1 MSIEPFNKN
10 ILSSAVVPASSVDKV
25 GQVNRLPDKDKADL
39 FSRILDGLVA
49 EKSVLSQ
56 EQPNNEKPLDRDKVL
71 QLIQWMNIKMNESLL
86 RSVGGDGFDSSYR
99 WKIDTLASTLT
110 TAKPVETESSE
121 VESIP
126 ALPKAAL
133 MMSKNNYEAIIQKAA
148 AAYDVDPD
156 LIRGVIQVESSFN
169 ASAQSPKGA
178 MGLMQLM
185 PGTAREL
192 GVANPYDP
200 EENVMGGTRYL
211 KKLLNRYDGNVSLA
225 LAAYNWGM
233 GNLENHRNWMPQE
246 TRNYVSRI
254 TSLYNRSEARTS

>member
-10 ILSSAVVPASSVDKV
+10 IFSSAVAPALSVDKV
-25 GQVNRLPDKDKADL
+25 GQVNRLPDKGKADL
-39 FSRILDGLVA
+39 FFRILDGLVA
-49 EKSVLSQ
+49 EKSGLSQ
-56 EQPNNEKPLDRDKVL
+56 EQPNNDEPLGKEKIL
-71 QLIQWMNIKMNESLL
+71 QLIQWMNIKMNENLL
-86 RSVGGDGFDSSYR
+86 RSVGGDGFDPSYR

-110 TAKPVETESSE
+110 KAKPVETEPSE
-121 VESIP
+121 TESRSV
-126 ALPKAAL
+126 LPEAPPV
-133 MMSKNNYEAIIQKAA
+133 MSKNNYGAIIRKAA

-192 GVANPYDP
+192 GVTNPYDP

-254 TSLYNRSEARTS
+254 TGLYNRSEARTS

>member
-1 MSIEPFNKN
+1 MSIQPFNKN
-10 ILSSAVVPASSVDKV
+10 FPSAAVMSVPSVETVGKVNQSLARDSADIFSSILSDLVGSASASSQEQSDYGKP
-25 GQVNRLPDKDKADL
+25 LDKDKL
-39 FSRILDGLVA
+39 
-49 EKSVLSQ
+49 
-56 EQPNNEKPLDRDKVL
+56 L

-86 RSVGGDGFDSSYR
+86 RSVNGDGFDSSYR
-99 WKIDTLASTLT
+99 WKIDTLASTFT
-110 TAKPVETESSE
+110 KANPAVTESPETESSP
-121 VESIP
+121 V
-126 ALPKAAL
+126 LPKTDPP
-133 MMSKNNYEAIIQKAA
+133 MSGKRYEEIIQKAA

-156 LIRGVIQVESSFN
+156 LIRGVIQVESGFN

-185 PGTAREL
+185 PGTARDL

-200 EENVMGGTRYL
+200 EENIMGGTRYL
-211 KKLLNRYDGNVSLA
+211 KKLLNRYDGNVSLS

-254 TSLYNRSEARTS
+254 TSLYNRSEHPTS